1 MSKVSL
7 PFVLLAA
14 LAGGLLLG
22 SQVAAQTSAV
32 SGDQIFRQRCQA
44 CHTAVAGQPARVGP
58 NLAGVVGRKAA
69 STAFNYSPAL
79 KSSGLIWT
87 KANLD
92 RFLTG
97 PARMVPGTRMSVVM
111 SDAAQRAAVIQYLSQ
126 AR

>member
-1 MSKVSL
+1 
-7 PFVLLAA
+7 
-14 LAGGLLLG
+14 
-22 SQVAAQTSAV
+22 
-32 SGDQIFRQRCQA
+32 
-44 CHTAVAGQPARVGP
+44 VAGQPARVGP

-79 KSSGLIWT
+79 KASGLTWT
-87 KANLD
+87 RANLD